1 MGTGLVDGSGVWVD
15 GEDVAAK
22 TGETLGEDT
31 SATAGIENVETL
43 ERFGGEG
50 GVAMEF
56 LEIGEEEVNAM
67 VVVLVEDVHGT

>member
-1 MGTGLVDGSGVWVD
+1 MGAGLVDGGGVWVD

-22 TGETLGEDT
+22 TSETLRENT
-31 SATAGIENVETL
+31 SAAAGIENVETL
-43 ERFGGEG
+43 KRFGGEG